1 MAFFSK
7 VTKTLWGDL
16 SRDEYKKFGLLALT
30 FLFIIGT
37 YWLMRPLK
45 DSLFGSIVGIEW
57 QPRAKMLSF
66 LCIIPLIMIYS
77 KLVDLFDKQKLFYF
91 VTIFYSA
98 FFLII
103 AFLLMHP
110 AIGLGNPIASPKRI
124 LGWVIYVSIES
135 FGSLVVALFWSY
147 VASTTEAASAK
158 RGYALIISGAQF
170 GSIMGPTLGSFATTI
185 GTAPLMFV
193 VSLGIL
199 ISPLMIKLF
208 TTIIPENLR
217 TTHYAQIKSA
227 ATGPLEGIKLLLTRP
242 YLLGIFGVATLYEVV
257 GTIMDYQ
264 MKVLAFKQYLTPD
277 SRTAFLSLFG
287 QSANTLALVF
297 ALIGTSYFMRKF
309 GLTFCLVM
317 FPVTVGLVV
326 TYVYINPVLWVV
338 FGAMIAVKGL
348 SYALNNPSKEVMYIP
363 TSKDIKFKAK
373 SWIDAFGGRSAKATG
388 SAVTDFFR
396 GAPASLMFYGT
407 LISLGIVGLWIF
419 VAFAVGNAF
428 NKLQKEDKVV
438 S

>member
-1 MAFFSK
+1 MFSK
-7 VTKTLWGDL
+7 IAHTLWGDL
-16 SRDEYKKFGLLALT
+16 SRDEYKKFGLLSLT

-77 KLVDLFDKQKLFYF
+77 KLVDWFDKQRLFYV
-91 VTIFYSA
+91 VTIFYSM
-98 FFLII
+98 FFLLI
-103 AFLLMHP
+103 AFILMNP
-110 AIGLGNPIASPKRI
+110 AIGLENTVASPKRI
-124 LGWVIYVSIES
+124 LGWVIYVGIES
-135 FGSLVVALFWSY
+135 FGSLVVALFWSF
-147 VASTTEAASAK
+147 VASTTEASSAK
-158 RGYALIISGAQF
+158 KGYALIISGAQL
-170 GSIMGPTLGSFATTI
+170 GSIMGPTLGRFAPVI
-185 GTAPLMFV
+185 GTAPLMFA
-193 VSLGIL
+193 VSCGIL
-199 ISPLMIKLF
+199 IAPLMLKLF
-208 TTIIPENLR
+208 MVVIPEHLR
-217 TTHYAQIKSA
+217 TTHYAQEKPKS
-227 ATGPLEGIKLLLTRP
+227 TGPLEGIKLLATRP
-242 YLLGIFGVATLYEVV
+242 YLLGIFGIATLYEVV

-287 QSANTLALVF
+287 QSANVLALAF
-297 ALIGTSYFMRKF
+297 ALLGTSYFMRKF

-326 TYVYINPVLWVV
+326 SYVYISPGLWVV

-363 TSKDIKFKAK
+363 TTKDIKFKAK
-373 SWIDAFGGRSAKATG
+373 SWIDAFGGRGAKATG
-388 SAVTDFFR
+388 SAVTDFFK
-396 GAPASLMFYGT
+396 GAPASLMLYGT

-419 VAFAVGNAF
+419 VAFAVGGAF
-428 NKLQKEDKVV
+428 NKLQREDRIV